1 MKNIK
6 HCVAKSVKF
15 MKKIILV
22 VASALLFTSGIA
34 WAEPV
39 YDNPS
44 WKEFIEKNNPHVPDG
59 FPIGKGCISQMN
71 PTQVAQ
77 VHNPYDMTKDKSIV
91 LSQTAIQQ
99 ESVYA
104 SQTQVD
110 FLHAMSDKLKEITKD
125 KNIQIPIDALNHN
138 TLEYPARQFKH
149 PKIIR
154 FGWFGLKNGNSV
166 VVKNGVYSLKNNKI
180 TDIDDRRHVS
190 IIKKY
195 INLCHQ
201 NKDKWNA
208 AGSLEE
214 RKKLASELYKKAHK
228 AALRSDRFENQEIR
242 ENNRQEEIEKAR
254 ERRLLSED
262 EDLDFWGAGD
272 DEDDNGETWTDIET
286 SEIDVRVNKA
296 KKRREKL
303 KQERIENLIH
313 PDIPKMWALIEA
325 ALTQDKVRIAK
336 LSIPTPV
343 EEQIVLYGKKMNK
356 PKALLDKILTL
367 NKMEKEIGHISIT
380 LACSIRDRLLG
391 CYNLL
396 DEKDPNEENKLNQ
409 IIENLRKAAKNA
421 SETQKDNIELMI
433 YHVTRK
439 HENFEEENDAN
450 NVILENNTNKL
461 APNVAK
467 PSKTQTKKTK
477 TKNKKTKKSKTKKLT
492 SEDSFIDPAIAIPF

>member
-1 MKNIK
+1 
-6 HCVAKSVKF
+6 
-15 MKKIILV
+15 MKKIIPVIAL
-22 VASALLFTSGIA
+22 ALLFSSTTV
-34 WAEPV
+34 WAEPI
-39 YDNPS
+39 YDNPA
-44 WKEFIEKNNPHVPDG
+44 WKAFIEKPDSNVPDG
-59 FPIGKGCISQMN
+59 FPIGKGCISQIN

-77 VHNPYDMTKDKSIV
+77 VHNPYDMTKEKSIV
-91 LSQTAIQQ
+91 LSQTAINR
-99 ESVYA
+99 EYVYA

-125 KNIQIPIDALNHN
+125 KTIQIPVEELNHN
-138 TLEYPARQFKH
+138 TLEYPPLQFKH
-149 PKIIR
+149 PQIIR
-154 FGWFGLKNGNSV
+154 LGWFGMKNGNSV
-166 VVKNGVYSLKNNKI
+166 VVKNGVYILKNNKI
-180 TDIDDRRHVS
+180 TDNDARRHVS

-195 INLCHQ
+195 MNLCHQ
-201 NKDKWNA
+201 NKDKWNDA
-208 AGSLEE
+208 ATPEE
-214 RKKLASELYKKAHK
+214 MRKLASELYKKARK
-228 AALRSDRFENQEIR
+228 AASRSDRFENQDIW
-242 ENNRQEEIEKAR
+242 ENNIEEKREKAR

-286 SEIDVRVNKA
+286 SEIDVRINKI
-296 KKRREKL
+296 KKEREKL

-325 ALTQDKVRIAK
+325 ALTQDKVRIAR

-367 NKMEKEIGHISIT
+367 NKMDKDTGHISIT

-439 HENFEEENDAN
+439 HENFEEENDASNGMLGN
-450 NVILENNTNKL
+450 NINKL
-461 APNVAK
+461 APTIAK
-467 PSKTQTKKTK
+467 PSKTQTKNK
-477 TKNKKTKKSKTKKLT
+477 TKNKKTQKKSKTRKST
-492 SEDSFIDPAIAIPF
+492 SEDSLVDPVVAIPF